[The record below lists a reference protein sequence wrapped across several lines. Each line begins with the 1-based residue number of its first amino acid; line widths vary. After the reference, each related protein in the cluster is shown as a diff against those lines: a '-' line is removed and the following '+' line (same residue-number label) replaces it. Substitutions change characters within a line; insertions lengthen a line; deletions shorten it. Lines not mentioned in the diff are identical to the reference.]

1 MWYMWG
7 NVCISL
13 ACDLL
18 SIFHTVFIFPYLIIT
33 VLEYKIYYFFYLK
46 TKNTDVELDAPAVCR
61 FRIILIS

>member
-46 TKNTDVELDAPAVCR
+46 TKTQMWSWMHQWFAGSEL
-61 FRIILIS
+61 SS

>member
-33 VLEYKIYYFFYLK
+33 VLEYKIYYLFYFYLK
-46 TKNTDVELDAPAVCR
+46 TKTQMW
-61 FRIILIS
+61 S

>member
-1 MWYMWG
+1 MWG

-33 VLEYKIYYFFYLK
+33 VLEYKIYYFFYFYLN
-46 TKNTDVELDAPAVCR
+46 KNTDVELDAPAVCR
-61 FRIILIS
+61 FIIILIS